1 MYRVRLRMPYNNE
14 LYHYGVKGQ
23 KWHQRRY
30 QNYDGSLTPAGKAR
44 YNKFWDK
51 TRMDVTAPEVEVHD
65 IEYYKNRNQAL
76 SGEELLNESDR
87 LLTEERLEEVMTMSM
102 ENAVKLAKDPKVRKL
117 VAKTL
122 KVAIKTPLKKLWA
135 GVKKKAKSIKNKIS
149 GWLSYH
155 NFK

>member
-1 MYRVRLRMPYNNE
+1 MPYNNE

-44 YNKFWDK
+44 YSSGSTITENII
-51 TRMDVTAPEVEVHD
+51 TENVITENVEVE
-65 IEYYKNRNQAL
+65 EM
-76 SGEELLNESDR
+76 LNESDR
-87 LLTEERLEEVMTMSM
+87 LLTEERLEEVMTTSM

-122 KVAIKTPLKKLWA
+122 KVAIKTPLKKLWT
-135 GVKKKAKSIKNKIS
+135 GVKKKAKAIKNKIS
-149 GWLSYH
+149 GWLSKH